1 MRTYAVRPLS
11 SLVKNSNMV
20 LMKNVGRKLAAQT
33 AAAAAGRVRLFSAVV
48 NSEWVRSSGQK
59 LRILDCD
66 QPGAFQRAHIPDAT
80 PFAAATTGLKVSF
93 YIPVGGRFFD
103 AQGM

>member
-1 MRTYAVRPLS
+1 M
-11 SLVKNSNMV
+11 M
-20 LMKNVGRKLAAQT
+20 LMNNVGRKLAAQAT
-33 AAAAAGRVRLFSAVV
+33 AAAAGHARLFSAVV
-48 NSEWVRSSGQK
+48 SSEWIRSSDQK

-93 YIPVGGRFFD
+93 YFMGG
-103 AQGM
+103 AVSMMLKGM